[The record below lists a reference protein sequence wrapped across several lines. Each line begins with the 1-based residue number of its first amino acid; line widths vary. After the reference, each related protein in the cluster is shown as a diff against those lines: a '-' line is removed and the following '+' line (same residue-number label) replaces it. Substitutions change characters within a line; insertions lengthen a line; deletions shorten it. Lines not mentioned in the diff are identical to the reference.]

1 MKQIKVEKR
10 DGRLENYNVEKIHKV
25 LGWATEGLD
34 NVSISDIEMNAKLN
48 LSDKVSTEK
57 IHKSLIKAADNLT
70 TLENSDYQYVAA
82 RLLSYWLR
90 KNVWGSSEPPRL
102 YDIINKNISI
112 GVYDSYITEHYSE
125 SEIHK
130 IGKLI
135 KHDRDD
141 TLTYAGIQQFLD
153 KYLIKDRGTGKVYET
168 PQFAYMLIAM
178 CFFAKYPRE
187 KRFEY
192 VKKAYN
198 YFSTYKIN
206 LPTPIIAGVRS
217 KIRQFASCTLFDCGD
232 SLDSIFATVSAVG
245 KYSAKRAGIGL
256 NVGRIRP
263 INSFIR
269 QNEVIH
275 TGVLPFTKIF
285 ESTVKSTS
293 QNGIRGASATVYYP
307 FWNAEVLDVIQLKNN
322 AGTDENRIRKMDYCI
337 QFTKLF
343 YDRLIKN
350 QEITLFSPNE
360 CPELYDNFGLPNF
373 EELYLKREADTNIRI
388 KHKIKA
394 IELMEILARE
404 RFETGRIY
412 VMNIDTANYHN
423 PFSDRVTMSNLCVSG
438 DTLLLTSDGYH
449 TISELNGKNVE
460 VWNGK
465 QFSKTTVVKTG
476 VGKKLFRVYLSDNSY
491 LDCTGYHKWYT
502 VDSYSKQRD
511 GKYTEKRTLELNI
524 GDKLIKLETPVIDTG
539 LDFKY
544 PYTHGFFCADGTY
557 ENKEKNKARISL
569 YGSKIELL
577 NFLDVKT
584 DRGYDSFGRYNVT
597 LPNDI
602 SEKYFVPIN
611 YSVKSKILW
620 LSGFLDGDG
629 AVVLSDNNYSIQAA
643 SINLDF
649 LREIKLMLQTLGVQS
664 KISDCQ
670 AAGTRLMPDGMG
682 GQKEYICKKT
692 YRILISSVGLSKLID
707 LGLDCHRLKL
717 LAKKP
722 QRAASHF
729 VTVVSVN
736 EIDGVHDTYCVSE
749 PYEHKAV
756 FNGIITG
763 NCTEIIHPTKPISS
777 LDDKE
782 GEIGTCILSAI
793 NLVETKKNEIPD
805 VCDVI
810 VRMLDELIDYQEYA
824 VYAAEKFTKERR
836 SLGIGMTNLASLFAQ
851 NKLEYGSEGSLKLL
865 HSYVEHIQYYLLV
878 ASNNLAKERGTCA
891 KYQDTKYSNG
901 WLPIDTYCKE
911 VDNIVGKEL
920 ELNWEELRNNIKEY
934 GLLHSSLTAQMP
946 CESCLKW
953 DTLLVTE
960 LGNKDFHDICNY
972 GDIDWRH
979 IENNNSVGWYNLS
992 KPINIKT
999 KDSYIECDK
1008 IYYNGYVDTYD
1019 ITLDNGNVI
1028 KATPNHRFL
1037 VKNDTGTI
1045 WKRVYELL
1053 ENDDIVEIK

>member
-102 YDIINKNISI
+102 FDIINKNISI
-112 GVYDSYITEHYSE
+112 GVYDSYIIEHYSE

-337 QFTKLF
+337 QFTRLF

-360 CPELYDNFGLPNF
+360 CPELYDNFGLSNF

-394 IELMEILARE
+394 IDLMEVLARE

-423 PFSDRVTMSNLCVSG
+423 PFSDRVTMSNLC
-438 DTLLLTSDGYH
+438 
-449 TISELNGKNVE
+449 
-460 VWNGK
+460 
-465 QFSKTTVVKTG
+465 
-476 VGKKLFRVYLSDNSY
+476 
-491 LDCTGYHKWYT
+491 
-502 VDSYSKQRD
+502 
-511 GKYTEKRTLELNI
+511 
-524 GDKLIKLETPVIDTG
+524 
-539 LDFKY
+539 
-544 PYTHGFFCADGTY
+544 
-557 ENKEKNKARISL
+557 
-569 YGSKIELL
+569 
-577 NFLDVKT
+577 
-584 DRGYDSFGRYNVT
+584 
-597 LPNDI
+597 
-602 SEKYFVPIN
+602 
-611 YSVKSKILW
+611 
-620 LSGFLDGDG
+620 
-629 AVVLSDNNYSIQAA
+629 
-643 SINLDF
+643 
-649 LREIKLMLQTLGVQS
+649 
-664 KISDCQ
+664 
-670 AAGTRLMPDGMG
+670 
-682 GQKEYICKKT
+682 
-692 YRILISSVGLSKLID
+692 
-707 LGLDCHRLKL
+707 
-717 LAKKP
+717 
-722 QRAASHF
+722 
-729 VTVVSVN
+729 
-736 EIDGVHDTYCVSE
+736 
-749 PYEHKAV
+749 
-756 FNGIITG
+756 
-763 NCTEIIHPTKPISS
+763 TEIVHPTKPISS

-878 ASNNLAKERGTCA
+878 ASNNLAKERGVCL

-920 ELNWEELRNNIKEY
+920 ELDWESLRNNIKEY

-946 CESCLKW
+946 CESSSLTSNSTNGIEPVRALVSYKKSKVGVTKQIIPLVKYSKYY
-953 DTLLVTE
+953 TLA
-960 LGNKDFHDICNY
+960 
-972 GDIDWRH
+972 W
-979 IENNNSVGWYNLS
+979 
-992 KPINIKT
+992 NIKSNQIMNNVAAVIQKFFDMSIST
-999 KDSYIECDK
+999 NH
-1008 IYYNGYVDTYD
+1008 YYNPSNYPDSNVPLSVIIKD
-1019 ITLDNGNVI
+1019 ILHANKMGLKTLYYAN
-1028 KATPNHRFL
+1028 T
-1037 VKNDTGTI
+1037 NDGSD
-1045 WKRVYELL
+1045 
-1053 ENDDIVEIK
+1053 ENSGCESGACAI